1 MSVFQYGNQYSIFV
15 KKNCPWYKICFWFPR
30 GGGARNLITLV
41 SGAFLFMDKSEHFI
55 LVLLCKTNLEYREIF
70 WSPSYISIANF
81 DFLFYNPDLD
91 LRYK

>member
-1 MSVFQYGNQYSIFV
+1 MVINIQYLL
-15 KKNCPWYKICFWFPR
+15 KKTVLDTKYVSDSQ

-70 WSPSYISIANF
+70 
-81 DFLFYNPDLD
+81 
-91 LRYK
+91 